1 MSIYIS
7 FITTIKICEKYEW
20 LENSLILYIKTID
33 YYCKKY
39 DICYEILICEQIN
52 EKNIFLISKK
62 YNFNE
67 FNVKIYNL
75 IQYYD
80 NPFDFNLIES
90 YGKNECLKNASGI
103 YTCMTSCD
111 VLLSEMFFNYIK
123 NCLNKE
129 IFYRFATYE
138 IPRYDYDINTNIEDI
153 INYCEKCENKRLVNP
168 GCFEEIITVIK
179 LAQKSG
185 DIMLLDTISFKKIEG
200 WPENICFVH
209 MDLATCIVATN
220 NYPFMIPEKNIC
232 SFTFTQE
239 YRNSSTNGKYIQL
252 NDNKQITLED
262 YQLMIALSYMDKKK
276 SN

>member
-1 MSIYIS
+1 MSIHIS

-20 LENSLILYIKTID
+20 LENSLILYIKNID

-39 DICYEILICEQIN
+39 NISYEILICEQIN
-52 EKNIFLISKK
+52 EKNIFLISDKC
-62 YNFNE
+62 NFDE
-67 FNVKIYNL
+67 FNVKIYRL
-75 IQYYD
+75 IQEYD

-90 YGKNECLKNASGI
+90 YGKNECLKNSSGI

-111 VLLSEMFFNYIK
+111 ILLSEMFFIYIK
-123 NCLNKE
+123 NSLSKE

-138 IPRYDYDINTNIEDI
+138 IPRYEFNINTNIEDI
-153 INYCEKCENKRLVNP
+153 INYCESCDNKRLANP
-168 GCFEEIITVIK
+168 GCFEQNITSIK
-179 LAQKSG
+179 LGQKSG
-185 DIMLLDTISFKKIEG
+185 DIMLLDTISFKKIKG

-220 NYPFMIPEKNIC
+220 NYPFIIPQNNVC

-239 YRNSSTNGKYIQL
+239 YRNSTN
-252 NDNKQITLED
+252 NKSIELSNRKIIKLED
-262 YQLMIALSYMDKKK
+262 YQFMISLSYKNKKI